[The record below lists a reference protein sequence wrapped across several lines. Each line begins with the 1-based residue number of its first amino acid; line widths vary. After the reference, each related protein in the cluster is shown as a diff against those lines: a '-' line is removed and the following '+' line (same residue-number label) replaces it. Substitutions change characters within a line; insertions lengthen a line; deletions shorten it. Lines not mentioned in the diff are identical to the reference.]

1 MPLAA
6 TKIPSPADIAAAA
19 ARIDGRVRRTPVLRV
34 EAGALG
40 LPCTRAFRNDR
51 EGTPV
56 VTLKL
61 EHTQVTGSF
70 KVRGAFNNLLDR
82 DVPDAGVVA
91 ASGGNHGAAVA
102 HAATSLGHRSRI
114 FVPECIAKEEKL
126 RRMRDFGGE
135 VVLTDGTVADCMAR
149 YADAAEQSGALA
161 VHPYDTAWTLAGQGT
176 VAREFEEQMGGMD
189 TILVAT
195 GGGGLIA
202 GIAAWYG
209 DRVNVVSVET
219 EGTDTLAR
227 SFREGPDLDVHARGV
242 AAGSLGGPRL
252 GVHAWEVIRERVKT
266 ALVLPD
272 ADVYTAARKLWEATR
287 LVAEPGAA
295 VALGALTSG
304 AYVPEEDERV
314 GVLLC
319 GGNADVDWFV
329 R

>member
-1 MPLAA
+1 MNVAS
-6 TKIPSPADIAAAA
+6 TTPSPRDIEAAA
-19 ARIDGRVRRTPVLRV
+19 ARVEGRVRRTPVLRV
-34 EAGALG
+34 EAEALG
-40 LPCTRAFRNDR
+40 LASSGAL
-51 EGTPV
+51 E

-70 KVRGAFNNLLDR
+70 KVRGAFNNMLSR

-102 HAATSLGHRSRI
+102 HAATALGHRSRI
-114 FVPECIAKEEKL
+114 FVPKVIAKEEKL

-135 VVLTDGTVADCMAR
+135 VILTDGSVADCMAQ
-149 YADAAEQSGALA
+149 YAEAAEESGALA
-161 VHPYDTAWTLAGQGT
+161 VHPYDTEWTLAGQGT
-176 VAREFEEQMGGMD
+176 VALEFEEQMGGMD

-202 GIAAWYG
+202 GIAAWCG

-219 EGTDTLAR
+219 EGTNTLAR
-227 SFREGPDLDVHARGV
+227 SLREGPDLDVHASGV

-252 GVHAWEVIRERVKT
+252 GIQSWEVIRERVKT
-266 ALVLPD
+266 ALVLSD
-272 ADVYTAARKLWEATR
+272 EEVYAAARKLWEATR

-295 VALGALTSG
+295 VALAALTSG
-304 AYVPEEDERV
+304 AYVPQADERV

-329 R
+329 G